1 MISWDLPGRRFL
13 DDLCLKVAVMD
24 VMIRDVPEMLD
35 WIQVSAWV
43 CQAVALMTSS
53 FRIC

>member
-1 MISWDLPGRRFL
+1 MGSSPRPGWRFL
-13 DDLCLKVAVMD
+13 NDLCLKVAVMD

-43 CQAVALMTSS
+43 CQAVASMTLS
-53 FRIC
+53 FWLC

>member
-1 MISWDLPGRRFL
+1 MISWDLPCWRFL
-13 DDLCLKVAVMD
+13 GDLCLKVAVVD
-24 VMIRDVPEMLD
+24 VMIRDVPGMLD

-43 CQAVALMTSS
+43 CQAVASMTSS